1 MTYTRKSILFAALLL
16 MAIVG
21 AALIGNWT
29 WAYLTSRPTSTL
41 DYVEITDYQGEKLD
55 SINDFRENSI
65 AGPQHIDING
75 YRLNLT
81 GLVQNQRT
89 YTYNDIIDSHVSYEK
104 VVTINCVEGWSVK
117 ILWEGVLVKDLLSEA
132 DYNTTARVV
141 IFYAE
146 DGYSTGLPLTYI
158 IDNNIM
164 IAYKMNGVVLPPE
177 RGFPFQLVAESKY
190 GYKWIKWI
198 TKIEVSDNVNY
209 LGYWESRG
217 FPNSAD
223 LP

>member
-1 MTYTRKSILFAALLL
+1 

-89 YTYNDIIDSHVSYEK
+89 YTYNDIIDNHVSYEK

>member
-1 MTYTRKSILFAALLL
+1 MTYNRKSILLTTLLL
-16 MAIVG
+16 IAIVC
-21 AALIGNWT
+21 AAIIGSWV
-29 WAYLTSRPTSTL
+29 WHYVTSGQTITL
-41 DYVEITDYQGEKLD
+41 SSVEIKDYKGEKLG

-65 AGPQHIDING
+65 KGPQHVDINT
-75 YRLNLT
+75 YKLNLT
-81 GLVQNQRT
+81 GLVQNERT
-89 YTYNDIIDSHVSYEK
+89 YTYNDVIDNHVHYEK

-117 ILWEGVLVKDLLSEA
+117 ILWEGILVKDLLAEA
-132 DYNTTARVV
+132 DYNTTATVV
-141 IFYAE
+141 IFYAA
-146 DGYSTGLPLTYI
+146 DGYSTSLPLNYI

-164 IAYKMNGVVLPPE
+164 IAHKMNGVVLPPE

-198 TKIEVSDNVNY
+198 TQIEVSNNTNY

>member
-1 MTYTRKSILFAALLL
+1 MTYNRKSILLTALLL
-16 MAIVG
+16 ITITCAV
-21 AALIGNWT
+21 LIGSWVWN
-29 WAYLTSRPTSTL
+29 YVTSGQTNTL
-41 DYVEITDYQGEKLD
+41 SSVEIRDYKGEKLG

-65 AGPQHIDING
+65 KGPQSVDINT
-75 YRLNLT
+75 YKLNLT
-81 GLVQNQRT
+81 GLVQNERT
-89 YTYNDIIDSHVSYEK
+89 YTYNDVIDNHVHYEK

-117 ILWEGVLVKDLLSEA
+117 ILWEGILVKDLLAEA
-132 DYNTTARVV
+132 DYNTTATVV
-141 IFYAE
+141 IFYAA
-146 DGYSTGLPLTYI
+146 DGYSTSLPLNYI

-198 TKIEVSDNVNY
+198 TKIEVSNNTNY

>member
-1 MTYTRKSILFAALLL
+1 MTYSRKPILLTALLL
-16 MAIVG
+16 ITIACAV
-21 AALIGNWT
+21 LIGNW
-29 WAYLTSRPTSTL
+29 AGSYVTSRQTNTL
-41 DYVEITDYQGEKLD
+41 SAVEIRDYKGEKLG

-65 AGPQHIDING
+65 TGPQRVDIST

-81 GLVQNQRT
+81 GLVQDGRT
-89 YTYNDIIDSHVSYEK
+89 YTYNDVIDNHAHYEK

-117 ILWEGVLVKDLLSEA
+117 ILWEGVLLKDLLAEA
-132 DYNTTARVV
+132 DYNTTATVV
-141 IFYAE
+141 IFYAA
-146 DGYSTGLPLTYI
+146 DGYSTSLPLSYI
-158 IDNNIM
+158 VGNNIM

-198 TKIEVSDNVNY
+198 TNVEVSDNTDY

>member
-1 MTYTRKSILFAALLL
+1 MTYARKPILLTAVLLL
-16 MAIVG
+16 TIAG
-21 AALIGNWT
+21 AALIGNWAWT
-29 WAYLTSRPTSTL
+29 YLISRRANTV
-41 DYVEITDYQGEKLD
+41 DYVEITDYQGEKLG

-65 AGPQHIDING
+65 AGPQHIDINT
-75 YRLNLT
+75 YRLDLT

-89 YTYNDIIDSHVSYEK
+89 YTYNEVIDNHVRYEK

-117 ILWEGVLVKDLLSEA
+117 ILWEGLLIKDLLAEA
-132 DYNTTARVV
+132 NYNTTAKVV

-146 DGYSTGLPLTYI
+146 DGYSTSLPLTYI

-198 TKIEVSDNVNY
+198 TKIEVSDNINY
-209 LGYWESRG
+209 QGYWESRG
-217 FPNSAD
+217 FSNYAD